1 MQIEVSSSY
10 RSFSED
16 QVDSDVFLKLLV
28 NCPCT
33 CMICAN
39 LSRVNMDGLDPGFY
53 AIPEAK
59 IYQILIEPLDHE
71 DMHNIE

>member
-1 MQIEVSSSY
+1 
-10 RSFSED
+10 
-16 QVDSDVFLKLLV
+16 
-28 NCPCT
+28 
-33 CMICAN
+33 
-39 LSRVNMDGLDPGFY
+39 MDGLDPGFY